1 MTGADRPTLVV
12 GNKNYSSWSLRPWLL
27 LRHFGVAFD
36 EDVLPLDTPEFA
48 GRIAAYSGAA
58 RVPVLVDGPRRVWDS
73 LAICEYAN
81 ERWLDG
87 AGWPADL
94 DRRALARS
102 ASAEMHSGFGAMRAQ
117 LPMSVRRRPNAYRWD
132 AAAQRDLERVQAL
145 WRTLRAA
152 AAAGPESGEPF
163 LLGRF
168 GIVDAMFAPV
178 CVRLR
183 AYGPDVDATAAA
195 YMAAIF
201 ALPAF
206 REWEAAALAETAV
219 LAADEL

>member
-1 MTGADRPTLVV
+1 MAPASLPTLVV
-12 GNKNYSSWSLRPWLL
+12 GNRNYSSWSLRPWLL
-27 LRHFGVAFD
+27 LRHFGIAFA

-48 GRIAAYSGAA
+48 GRIAAYSGAG
-58 RVPVLVDGPRRVWDS
+58 RVPVLVDEGRRVWDS

-81 ERWLDG
+81 ERWLGG

-102 ASAEMHSGFGAMRAQ
+102 AAAEMHSGFAAMRAQ

-132 AAAQRDLERVQAL
+132 AAAQRDIDRVQAL
-145 WRTLRAA
+145 WRLLRQN
-152 AAAGPESGEPF
+152 AGDGPF
-163 LLGRF
+163 LLGAF

-183 AYGPDVDATAAA
+183 GYGPDVDATAAA
-195 YMAAIF
+195 YMATIF

>member
-1 MTGADRPTLVV
+1 MIEAGRPTLVV

-27 LRHFGVAFD
+27 LRQCGVPFA

-48 GRIAAYSGAA
+48 VRIAAYSGAG
-58 RVPVLVDGPRRVWDS
+58 RVPVLVDGGRRIWDS

-102 ASAEMHSGFGAMRAQ
+102 AAAEMHSGFAAMRAQ

-132 AAAQRDLERVQAL
+132 ANAQRDIDRVQAL
-145 WRTLRAA
+145 WRQLRAG
-152 AAAGPESGEPF
+152 AGEGPF
-163 LLGRF
+163 LLGAF

-178 CVRLR
+178 CVRFR
-183 AYGPDVDATAAA
+183 AYGADVDATAAA
-195 YMAAIF
+195 YMATVF

-219 LAADEL
+219 LAADEV

>member
-1 MTGADRPTLVV
+1 MASPAARPLRVV

-27 LRHFGVAFD
+27 LRHFGVPFA

-81 ERWLDG
+81 ERWLGG
-87 AGWPADL
+87 AGWPTDL
-94 DRRALARS
+94 DQRALARS
-102 ASAEMHSGFGAMRAQ
+102 AAAEMHSGFGAMRAQ

-132 AAAQRDLERVQAL
+132 AAAQRDIDRVQAL
-145 WRTLRAA
+145 WRTLREG
-152 AAAGPESGEPF
+152 AGEGPF
-163 LLGRF
+163 LLGGF

-178 CVRLR
+178 CVRFR
-183 AYGPDVDATAAA
+183 AYGPAVDATAAA
-195 YMAAIF
+195 YMATIF

>member
-1 MTGADRPTLVV
+1 MPVAGALPTLVL
-12 GNKNYSSWSLRPWLL
+12 GNRNYSSWSLRPWLL
-27 LRHFGVAFD
+27 LRHAGVPFA
-36 EDVLPLDTPEFA
+36 EDVLALDTPEFA
-48 GRIAAYSGAA
+48 GRIAAYSGAG
-58 RVPVLVDGPRRVWDS
+58 RVPVLVDGERVVWDS

-102 ASAEMHSGFGAMRAQ
+102 AAAEMHSGFMAMRSQ

-132 AAAQRDLERVQAL
+132 AAAQRDIDRVQAL
-145 WRTLRAA
+145 WRTLRAR
-152 AAAGPESGEPF
+152 AGDGPF
-163 LLGRF
+163 LLGAF

-183 AYGPDVDATAAA
+183 GYGVEVDATAAA
-195 YMAAIF
+195 FMATIF

-219 LAADEL
+219 LAADE

>member
-1 MTGADRPTLVV
+1 MAAAVLPTLVV

-27 LRHFGVAFD
+27 LRHFGVPFA

-58 RVPVLVDGPRRVWDS
+58 RVPVLVDDTRRVWDS

-81 ERWLDG
+81 ERWLGG

-102 ASAEMHSGFGAMRAQ
+102 AAAEMHSGFGAMRAQ

-132 AAAQRDLERVQAL
+132 EHAQRDIDRVQAL
-145 WRTLRAA
+145 WRTLRAS
-152 AAAGPESGEPF
+152 AGDGPF
-163 LLGRF
+163 LLGAF

-183 AYGPDVDATAAA
+183 AFGPDVDATAAA
-195 YMAAIF
+195 YMATIF

-206 REWEAAALAETAV
+206 REWEDAALAETAV

>member
-1 MTGADRPTLVV
+1 MGATRPTLVV

-36 EDVLPLDTPEFA
+36 EVVLPLDTPEFPA
-48 GRIAAYSGAA
+48 LVAQYSAAA
-58 RVPVLVDGPRRVWDS
+58 RVPVLLDDGVTVWDS

-87 AGWPADL
+87 AGWPAERA
-94 DRRALARS
+94 RRALARS
-102 ASAEMHSGFGAMRAQ
+102 ASAEMHSGFTAMRTQ
-117 LPMSVRRRPNAYRWD
+117 LPMSVRRRPNAYRGD
-132 AAAQRDLERVQAL
+132 AAVDRDLDRIRAL
-145 WRTLRAA
+145 WRQLRAQA
-152 AAAGPESGEPF
+152 TQEGPF
-163 LLGRF
+163 LLGGF

-183 AYGPDVDATAAA
+183 AYGHAVDATAAA
-195 YMAAIF
+195 YMQAIF

-206 REWEAAALAETAV
+206 LEWERAAVVETAV
-219 LAADEL
+219 LAADER